1 MPTITFNGHSFQ
13 CQGGVKLR
21 RAILDAGLSPHNG
34 QARWF
39 NCKGLG
45 SCGTCAVELL
55 ELEQAP
61 PKTAMERWRLDF
73 PPHSTSES
81 GGRLRLACQVTVTQD
96 LVVNKHEGFWGQ
108 DLIDAQDPDD
118 LK

>member
-1 MPTITFNGHSFQ
+1 MPKITFNGHSFE
-13 CQGGVKLR
+13 CPSGVKLR

-73 PPHSTSES
+73 PPHSSS
-81 GGRLRLACQVTVTQD
+81 AADDRLRLACQLTVTQD
-96 LVVNKHEGFWGQ
+96 LVVKKHEGFWGQ
-108 DLIDAQDPDD
+108 TLSDDPAGED
-118 LK
+118 K